1 MGAEAEYKMK
11 IVVADDEILARKAI
25 ASMLLRSDIPVEI
38 VGEFDS
44 GSQVLDYLN
53 KTDGDVDILITD
65 IRMMDI
71 DGLET
76 SRCIMEKKYRTQ
88 VILVSGY
95 AEFSY
100 AKQAIQY
107 QVKDYL
113 TKPIEQ
119 AALLDAVNR
128 IISRKKQQEISKN
141 RQKEEDILEFS
152 KQQLSVRQLVCNEK
166 LLNRL
171 IENVPE
177 NSVWQKYRLAV
188 IQINDNNEEQQKKM
202 HELLKKWQVLH
213 VVQTVLWHFPTGHEW
228 VLVLSDQCKAL
239 SENEIRMLMNS
250 IAIYIGF
257 QVNFRFTVGISDI
270 MSGESEFIT
279 AYKSAIDAINLR
291 LIKGWNE
298 IFFYSDIENDS
309 TVLFTEGQKI
319 GLKKELQKNNT
330 NRVNEIVHGL
340 FNDKRLMNLKS
351 LDPLYQGIA
360 DILSTVSIY
369 SAEAGNIWG
378 NIGFSAQERS
388 YDLYRFYSMVE
399 LENFIIGQL
408 EKCMSVP
415 FEESNDASGI
425 VDTVIKYVQENYQ
438 QQISLQELAE
448 QQLFMNASY
457 LSRLFKATTGETFS
471 KYLLTIRLKE
481 AAELLKNS
489 GLRISE
495 IGEYVGFSDSS
506 YFISCFR
513 KQFHMT
519 PKEFRHQ

>member
-25 ASMLLRSDIPVEI
+25 ASMLLRSDIPIEI

-44 GSQVLDYLN
+44 GAQVLDYLN
-53 KTDGDVDILITD
+53 RTDGDVDILITD

-119 AALLDAVNR
+119 AALLDAVDR

-152 KQQLSVRQLVCNEK
+152 KQQLSVRQLVSNEK

-171 IENVPE
+171 IENVPD
-177 NSVWQKYRLAV
+177 NNAWQKYRLAV
-188 IQINDNNEEQQKKM
+188 IQINDNSEEQQKKM

-270 MSGESEFIT
+270 MSGKSEFIT
-279 AYKSAIDAINLR
+279 AYKSAIEAINLR

-298 IFFYSDIENDS
+298 IFFI
-309 TVLFTEGQKI
+309 QI
-319 GLKKELQKNNT
+319 LKMILQ
-330 NRVNEIVHGL
+330 
-340 FNDKRLMNLKS
+340 
-351 LDPLYQGIA
+351 
-360 DILSTVSIY
+360 
-369 SAEAGNIWG
+369 
-378 NIGFSAQERS
+378 
-388 YDLYRFYSMVE
+388 FY
-399 LENFIIGQL
+399 
-408 EKCMSVP
+408 
-415 FEESNDASGI
+415 
-425 VDTVIKYVQENYQ
+425 
-438 QQISLQELAE
+438 
-448 QQLFMNASY
+448 
-457 LSRLFKATTGETFS
+457 
-471 KYLLTIRLKE
+471 
-481 AAELLKNS
+481 
-489 GLRISE
+489 LRK
-495 IGEYVGFSDSS
+495 D
-506 YFISCFR
+506 R
-513 KQFHMT
+513 KLG
-519 PKEFRHQ
+519 

>member
-1 MGAEAEYKMK
+1 MHTCS
-11 IVVADDEILARKAI
+11 ILRHGVC
-25 ASMLLRSDIPVEI
+25 L
-38 VGEFDS
+38 
-44 GSQVLDYLN
+44 
-53 KTDGDVDILITD
+53 
-65 IRMMDI
+65 
-71 DGLET
+71 T
-76 SRCIMEKKYRTQ
+76 S
-88 VILVSGY
+88 
-95 AEFSY
+95 
-100 AKQAIQY
+100 
-107 QVKDYL
+107 
-113 TKPIEQ
+113 
-119 AALLDAVNR
+119 
-128 IISRKKQQEISKN
+128 
-141 RQKEEDILEFS
+141 
-152 KQQLSVRQLVCNEK
+152 
-166 LLNRL
+166 
-171 IENVPE
+171 
-177 NSVWQKYRLAV
+177 
-188 IQINDNNEEQQKKM
+188 
-202 HELLKKWQVLH
+202 KKWQVLH
-213 VVQTVLWHFPTGHEW
+213 VVQTVLWHFPTSHEW

-415 FEESNDASGI
+415 F
-425 VDTVIKYVQENYQ
+425 
-438 QQISLQELAE
+438 
-448 QQLFMNASY
+448 
-457 LSRLFKATTGETFS
+457 
-471 KYLLTIRLKE
+471 
-481 AAELLKNS
+481 
-489 GLRISE
+489 
-495 IGEYVGFSDSS
+495 
-506 YFISCFR
+506 
-513 KQFHMT
+513 
-519 PKEFRHQ
+519 